1 MEKWLRNEGFE
12 FLHVAKRLRK
22 SIRFIHHYMKEN
34 LSIKSKNKSLKSPLL
49 KKRRQYEKTRIRT
62 IKYNHSTKDI
72 NKNFLKL
79 VIYGSK
85 LLGTLRNVSLN
96 YGEGKR
102 ITEIND
108 KYSNIE
114 DGHGIHKTK
123 IFKIF
128 YKNIKY

>member
-49 KKRRQYEKTRIRT
+49 KKRRQYEKSMKNINIRSV
-62 IKYNHSTKDI
+62 YFCEDM
-72 NKNFLKL
+72 
-79 VIYGSK
+79 IYGSK

>member
-49 KKRRQYEKTRIRT
+49 NQNQVNNKENNEIEIHHALIEEKEAI
-62 IKYNHSTKDI
+62 TK
-72 NKNFLKL
+72 KL

-114 DGHGIHKTK
+114 EMVM
-123 IFKIF
+123 
-128 YKNIKY
+128 